1 MITDIKTIIDLFS
14 KGEMIILVDDEE
26 RENEGDLVISSK
38 YLTADHINFMITYG
52 KGLVC
57 SPISSTVAKK
67 LKLPLMEGVTNE
79 MQTPYTHSVD
89 LKGDGVTTGI
99 SAEDR
104 FKTIK
109 GLASSESTRDSF
121 NIPGHIFPLQAM
133 DGGVL
138 RRAGHTE
145 AAVDLCKIS
154 QHEEVAVICEIIND
168 DGTMARLEDLI
179 KFSNV
184 HNLPIGTIKDLIQYR
199 LDSSNPVEFISQSK
213 IPTDYGEFD
222 AHVYR
227 DIVDNTEHIALTYGD
242 YLSGQDTMV
251 RVHSECLTGDTLFS
265 NKCDC
270 GSQLSNALKAIS
282 ENKSGVLL
290 YMRGHEGRGI
300 GLGNKIKAYSL
311 QDAGEDTVDANLKL
325 GFKNDQRD
333 YGTGALIL
341 RNLGITNMNLLT
353 NNPSKRAGL
362 EGYGLVITK
371 RTPLIGQITPE
382 NSKYLET
389 KKEKMGHEFDEE

>member
-1 MITDIKTIIDLFS
+1 MITDIKDIIDLFS
-14 KGEMIILVDDEE
+14 RGEMIILVDDEE

-38 YLTADHINFMITYG
+38 YLTSDHINFMITYG

-57 SPISSTVAKK
+57 APISSTIAKK
-67 LKLPLMEGVTNE
+67 LQLPLMEGVNNE
-79 MQTPYTHSVD
+79 LQTPYTYSVD
-89 LKGDGVTTGI
+89 LDGDGVTTGI

-109 GLASSESTRDSF
+109 GLADSDSTRNSF

-145 AAVDLCKIS
+145 AAVDLCKLS

-168 DGTMARLEDLI
+168 DGTMARLEDLLT
-179 KFSNV
+179 FSQK
-184 HNLPIGTIKDLIQYR
+184 HEIQIGTIKDLIQYR
-199 LDSSNPVEFISQSK
+199 LDSSNPVQFVSK
-213 IPTDYGEFD
+213 SRIPTQYGDFEG
-222 AHVYR
+222 HVYK
-227 DIVDNTEHIALTYGD
+227 DIVDNTEHIALTMGD
-242 YLSGQDTMV
+242 YLSGNETMV

-270 GSQLSNALKAIS
+270 GSQLSSALKKIS

-341 RNLGITNMNLLT
+341 RSLGITNMNLLT

-362 EGYGLVITK
+362 EGYGLNITR
-371 RTPLIGQITPE
+371 RTPLIGQTTPE
-382 NSKYLET
+382 NEKYLET
-389 KKEKMGHEFDEE
+389 KKDKMGHNFDEE

>member
-1 MITDIKTIIDLFS
+1 MITEIKTIIDLFS

-38 YLTADHINFMITYG
+38 YLTAEHINFMITYG

-67 LKLPLMEGVTNE
+67 LKLPLMEGVNNE

-199 LDSSNPVEFISQSK
+199 LDSSNPVEFVSKSK

-270 GSQLSNALKAIS
+270 GSQLSNALKTIS

-311 QDAGEDTVDANLKL
+311 QDAGEDTVDANIKL

-341 RNLGITNMNLLT
+341 RSLGITNMNLLT

-362 EGYGLVITK
+362 EGYGLIITK
-371 RTPLIGQITPE
+371 RTPLMGQITPE

>member
-38 YLTADHINFMITYG
+38 YLTAEHINFMITYG

-109 GLASSESTRDSF
+109 GLASTESTRDSF

-311 QDAGEDTVDANLKL
+311 QDAGEDTVDANIKL

>member
-57 SPISSTVAKK
+57 APISSTVAKK
-67 LKLPLMEGVTNE
+67 LKLPLMEGVNNE

-109 GLASSESTRDSF
+109 GLANTESTRDTF

-145 AAVDLCKIS
+145 AAVDLCTIS
-154 QHEEVAVICEIIND
+154 QHEEVAVICEIINE
-168 DGTMARLEDLI
+168 DGTMARFEDLI
-179 KFSNV
+179 KFSKS
-184 HNLPIGTIKDLIQYR
+184 HQLPIGTIKDLIQFR
-199 LDSSNPVEFISQSK
+199 LDTSNPVEFISKSK
-213 IPTDYGEFD
+213 IPTDYGEFT
-222 AHVYR
+222 AHVYK
-227 DIVDNTEHIALTYGD
+227 DNVDNTEHIALTFGD
-242 YLSGQDTMV
+242 YLSGEDTMV

-270 GSQLSNALKAIS
+270 GSQLSNALKTIS
-282 ENKSGVLL
+282 ENESGVLL

-311 QDAGEDTVDANLKL
+311 QEEGDDTVDANLKL

-341 RNLGITNMNLLT
+341 RNLGISNMNLLT

-362 EGYGLVITK
+362 EGYGLIITK
-371 RTPLIGQITPE
+371 RTPLIGQTTPE
-382 NSKYLET
+382 NTKYLET
-389 KKEKMGHEFDEE
+389 KKDKMGHNFNEE